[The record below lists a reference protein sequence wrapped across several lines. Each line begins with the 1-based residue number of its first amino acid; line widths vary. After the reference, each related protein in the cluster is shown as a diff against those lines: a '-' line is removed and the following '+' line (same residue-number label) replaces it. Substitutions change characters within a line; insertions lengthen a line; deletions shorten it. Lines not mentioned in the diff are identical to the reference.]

1 MASNGWQG
9 PIWKLKEREREGGG
23 GGTPYHLILDA
34 ITNHN
39 FVDPTMNSVV

>member
-1 MASNGWQG
+1 ME
-9 PIWKLKEREREGGG
+9 IEREGGGGG

-39 FVDPTMNSVV
+39 FVDPTMSLKGRGRCCRALSYS